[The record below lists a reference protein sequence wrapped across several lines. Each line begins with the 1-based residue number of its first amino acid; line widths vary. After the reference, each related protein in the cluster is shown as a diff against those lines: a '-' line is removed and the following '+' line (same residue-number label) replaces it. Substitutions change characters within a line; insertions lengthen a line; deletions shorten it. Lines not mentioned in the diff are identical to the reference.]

1 MAIRA
6 LVNETHMDDRGR
18 PCRFTGGEFPG
29 ENRASLTMYFSD
41 GAWCSLEIEAS
52 RLDAATLSVLARG
65 WARDPVYRAAF
76 MAAGSHSYVGRALPL
91 PQEPEDDVQD
101 ADQEAGDSPDARR
114 AALAAILVLG
124 DAATFED
131 YAALRSGRDEFS
143 RRKLTLLRA
152 DLGDLG
158 DEVAAH
164 GHALG
169 DKALASALRWCA
181 RGLPPVMAVRRAAVE
196 VEVERARIELRQA
209 RWRR

>member
-6 LVNETHMDDRGR
+6 LVDETHMDDCGR
-18 PCRFTGGEFPG
+18 PCRFTGGEFTD

-52 RLDAATLSVLARG
+52 RLDAATLSLLAWG
-65 WARDPVYRAAF
+65 WARDPLYRAAF
-76 MAAGSHSYVGRALPL
+76 MAAGSHSYVGRVLPL
-91 PQEPEDDVQD
+91 PQEPEDDVQEA
-101 ADQEAGDSPDARR
+101 ADSAETRR
-114 AALAAILVLG
+114 AALAAILTLG

-158 DEVAAH
+158 EEVAAH

-209 RWRR
+209 HWRR